1 MRMMPSGYYP
11 GTARGYH
18 PSCMSA
24 RESGRGRS
32 ELLEVHRRTLTNIVV
47 ATAGQHICR
56 RIHRYMA
63 ALLLA
68 SGLCVSSAHAEDEA
82 KKFELTSP
90 SFRDGGT
97 LPDSTVLAGLDCH
110 GPNRSP
116 ALEWK
121 NVPAGTKSIV
131 VICDDFEARGGDGFV
146 HWALYNIPATV
157 TRLSDNAGAAEP
169 DLSDGG
175 RHAFNDF
182 LRRRFDGPCP
192 PEGPPHKY
200 RFTVFALKV
209 AMIDDAGTPMTWR
222 KLRFVIHDEIIAQV
236 SLTGLRG
243 H

>member
-1 MRMMPSGYYP
+1 MSPAISRCQVNDHHDERGLMKMPEGK
-11 GTARGYH
+11 TATR
-18 PSCMSA
+18 STS
-24 RESGRGRS
+24 REHFRC
-32 ELLEVHRRTLTNIVV
+32 V
-47 ATAGQHICR
+47 AGLMLAAGLGIC
-56 RIHRYMA
+56 
-63 ALLLA
+63 
-68 SGLCVSSAHAEDEA
+68 SAHAEEGA

-97 LPDSTVLAGLDCH
+97 LPESTVLDGLDCH

-121 NVPAGTKSIV
+121 NAPAGTKSLV
-131 VICDDFEARGGDGFV
+131 VICDDFEARGGDGFI
-146 HWALYNIPATV
+146 HWAAYNIPATV
-157 TRLSDNAGAAEP
+157 SCLSDNAGAAEP
-169 DLSDGG
+169 ELSDGG

-182 LRRRFDGPCP
+182 LRRRFGGPCP

-209 AMIDDAGTPMTWR
+209 ATIDDAGTPMTWR
-222 KLRFVIHDEIIAQV
+222 KLRFVIHDEIIAQA